1 MRVFAYCVRTAG
13 APGPSRALPVALL
26 PSFRDDG
33 ALLLI
38 EQSCSIVRHAGTMHT
53 RTSSAREHRGGAR
66 RLPAAAMAS
75 ILDVHRHLGA
85 ASGRRGRWRGSAPH
99 DKLQACHTGER
110 VSFKG
115 GEWKGG
121 AGDDAGRRGGVI
133 GHRAEATHLFRRMG
147 IALVK
152 MLSSK
157 CSRAA
162 PFDAGGTWTA
172 RGRCRRSCGPTQ
184 SHSHATGGCDCMG
197 PARRLDRCRPNRV
210 PPTMTPGESSRR
222 QTKKCSYPPI

>member
-1 MRVFAYCVRTAG
+1 
-13 APGPSRALPVALL
+13 
-26 PSFRDDG
+26 
-33 ALLLI
+33 
-38 EQSCSIVRHAGTMHT
+38 MH
-53 RTSSAREHRGGAR
+53 TSSAREHRGGAR

-75 ILDVHRHLGA
+75 ARRAPPPRSSQRPSRTLARIGAMTNFRPATLGND
-85 ASGRRGRWRGSAPH
+85 G
-99 DKLQACHTGER
+99 LR

-133 GHRAEATHLFRRMG
+133 GHQAEATHLFRRMG

-222 QTKKCSYPPI
+222 QTKKCSYPPNSARAREPCLLLLF

>member
-1 MRVFAYCVRTAG
+1 MTN
-13 APGPSRALPVALL
+13 
-26 PSFRDDG
+26 FRPATLGNDG
-33 ALLLI
+33 L
-38 EQSCSIVRHAGTMHT
+38 
-53 RTSSAREHRGGAR
+53 
-66 RLPAAAMAS
+66 
-75 ILDVHRHLGA
+75 
-85 ASGRRGRWRGSAPH
+85 
-99 DKLQACHTGER
+99 R

-162 PFDAGGTWTA
+162 PFDAGETRTA

-184 SHSHATGGCDCMG
+184 SHSHAIGGCDCMG

-222 QTKKCSYPPI
+222 QTKKCSYPPNECGAWLRPQGPIISN

>member
-1 MRVFAYCVRTAG
+1 
-13 APGPSRALPVALL
+13 
-26 PSFRDDG
+26 
-33 ALLLI
+33 
-38 EQSCSIVRHAGTMHT
+38 MHT
-53 RTSSAREHRGGAR
+53 GRAREHRGGAHW
-66 RLPAAAMAS
+66 LPAAA
-75 ILDVHRHLGA
+75 A
-85 ASGRRGRWRGSAPH
+85 ASARCTSPPRSSQRSSGTLARIGAMTNFRPATLGNDGA
-99 DKLQACHTGER
+99 QVG
-110 VSFKG
+110 VKG
-115 GEWKGG
+115 IKWKGG
-121 AGDDAGRRGGVI
+121 AGDHAERRGGVI

-162 PFDAGGTWTA
+162 PFDAGETRTA

-210 PPTMTPGESSRR
+210 SPTMTPAGDRPKSVLAARVCQAS
-222 QTKKCSYPPI
+222 